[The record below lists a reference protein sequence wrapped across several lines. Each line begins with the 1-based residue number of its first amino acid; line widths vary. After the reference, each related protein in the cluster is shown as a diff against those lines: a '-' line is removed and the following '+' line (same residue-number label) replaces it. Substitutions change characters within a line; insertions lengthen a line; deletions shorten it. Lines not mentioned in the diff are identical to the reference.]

1 VPAKVGLIVGEN
13 TTAVGED
20 VGPALPC
27 KRREL
32 ANRAFAGALFV
43 IEVPRIVGINVVPNF
58 VGDKDAPLFVG
69 APLFVVGAPL
79 FVPLT
84 VGDTEA
90 ALFVP
95 LTVGDTEAALFV
107 PLTVGDT
114 DAPLFA
120 PLFVGEP
127 VTRTVGRALGPRTRW
142 KPGLQKH

>member
-1 VPAKVGLIVGEN
+1 LV
-13 TTAVGED
+13 
-20 VGPALPC
+20 
-27 KRREL
+27 R
-32 ANRAFAGALFV
+32 
-43 IEVPRIVGINVVPNF
+43 
-58 VGDKDAPLFVG
+58 

-95 LTVGDTEAALFV
+95 LTVGDTDAALFV